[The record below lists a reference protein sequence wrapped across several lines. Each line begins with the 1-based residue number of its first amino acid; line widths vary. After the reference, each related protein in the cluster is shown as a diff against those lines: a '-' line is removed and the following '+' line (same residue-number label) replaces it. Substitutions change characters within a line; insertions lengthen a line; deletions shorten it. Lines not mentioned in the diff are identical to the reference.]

1 MTNILIVDD
10 QISSQGFMK
19 YAIERGRDRYTLIE
33 TTTNADNAVDIIDK
47 KKIDLVLLDI
57 FTENKENG
65 LIAAYDI
72 KKKHPTVKI
81 IVLTFLVQQRHID
94 RALEI
99 GCEGFWYKDYTEGDL
114 LSIMDK
120 IMAGESFYPDDAP
133 VITIGMAKSSEFTKR
148 EIEVLQAKANGL
160 SNEEVCEL
168 LDIKERTL
176 NDYIR
181 NLKEKTGY
189 TNMVQLI
196 AEVATK
202 RFIISEG

>member
-1 MTNILIVDD
+1 MINVLIVDD
-10 QISSQGFMK
+10 QLSSQGFMK
-19 YAIERGRDRYTLIE
+19 YALERGNDRYQLIDSIFD
-33 TTTNADNAVDIIDK
+33 ADKAIDVISK
-47 KKIDLVLLDI
+47 RPVDLVLLDI

-65 LIAAYDI
+65 LLAAAEI
-72 KKKHPTVKI
+72 KKHYPAVKI
-81 IVLTFLVQQRHID
+81 IILTFLVQQRHID
-94 RALEI
+94 KAIEI

-114 LSIMDK
+114 LQIMDK
-120 IMAGESFYPDDAP
+120 VMAGGRFYPDDAP

-168 LDIKERTL
+168 LGIKERTL

-196 AEVATK
+196 AEVAIK
-202 RFIISEG
+202 RFIISEI